1 MSRITTKVNVR
12 AENGDVVSQFL
23 LGKGEHLIGRDQ
35 SCDIHIDDDAVS
47 RQHAKLTISDD
58 AIELEDL
65 NSTSG
70 TYLDGIAVKGR
81 IPVKPGQ
88 KPHISNLFLDIEREG
103 YRELVKGARLGEG
116 RFTLTRKIGQ
126 GGMGEVW
133 QAMDEQT
140 GYPVALKLLPPE
152 MGANVSALRDLE
164 RETVKTQNLKHPNI
178 LQIGGVWHSER
189 EPAFLTLEYVDG
201 SDLDD
206 LRSNTPHKL
215 LPWTSV
221 KGYLLQICDAL
232 EYAHTQRIA
241 HRDIKPSNLLVARS
255 DQVKLAD
262 FGIAASIANT
272 AGTLTTE
279 VIGAGTPFFMSPQQ
293 AAGKSPQAADD
304 IYSLGA
310 TLYDLLTGKPPFYQ
324 GEILHQTQN
333 VEPTPIN
340 DRLNELGATNDIP
353 DYVAMIVMSCLQKDP
368 DKRPA
373 SMAVIRKYIESEGRK
388 SRLDGEKRV
397 VWGIEHQPATPAG
410 PPDSRP
416 AGHGVPPPARIQGH
430 MWEVLCHVSALLV
443 LVPHV
448 QYGALIGPLVVW
460 LIKRDSMPAV
470 DRHGRAS
477 LNFQISIFI
486 YWLIASWLQKHT
498 GKIPGTLSFLKW
510 IPWALTNGLHYLNLL
525 CIIAAGLKAGRGE
538 IFKYPLVIRFLGP
551 KLKH

>member
-12 AENGDVVSQFL
+12 AENGDVISQFL
-23 LGKGEHLIGRDQ
+23 LGEGEHLIGRDQ
-35 SCDIHIDDDAVS
+35 SCDIHVDDEAIS
-47 RQHAKLTISDD
+47 RQHAKLTITSD

-65 NSTSG
+65 SSTSG

-103 YRELVKGARLGEG
+103 YRELVEGARLGEG

-152 MGANVSALRDLE
+152 MGTNISALRDLE
-164 RETVKTQNLKHPNI
+164 RETVKTQDLKHPNI

-201 SDLDD
+201 SDLDN
-206 LRSNTPHKL
+206 LRSKTPHNL
-215 LPWTSV
+215 LPWMSV
-221 KGYLLQICDAL
+221 KDYLLQICDAL

-241 HRDIKPSNLLVARS
+241 HRDIKPSNLLVAQS
-255 DQVKLAD
+255 GQVKLAD

-279 VIGAGTPFFMSPQQ
+279 VIGAGTPFYMSPQQ
-293 AAGKSPQAADD
+293 AAGKGPQAADD

-324 GEILHQTQN
+324 GEILHQAQN
-333 VEPTPIN
+333 VEPAPIN
-340 DRLNELGATNDIP
+340 DRLKELGVTNNIP
-353 DYVAMIVMSCLQKDP
+353 DYVTMIVMSCLQKDP

-373 SMAVIRKYIESEGRK
+373 SMAVIRKYIESEGKK
-388 SRLDGEKRV
+388 SRLDGEERI
-397 VWGIEHQPATPAG
+397 VWDAEHQRATP
-410 PPDSRP
+410 PESPDPRP
-416 AGHGVPPPARIQGH
+416 AGHGAPPPARTQGH

-460 LIKRDSMPAV
+460 LIKRDSMPAA

-486 YWLIASWLQKHT
+486 YWLIAAWIQGHA
-498 GKIPGTLSFLKW
+498 GKLPGSLSFLKW
-510 IPWALTNGLHYLNLL
+510 IPWLLTNGLHYLNIL
-525 CIIAAGLKAGRGE
+525 CIIAAGLKAGRGHV
-538 IFKYPLVIRFLGP
+538 FKYPLAIRFLKTKP
-551 KLKH
+551 